1 MEPKL
6 LLSAHKP
13 LFVSCNSPFNEK
25 TNISVKS
32 GLPMSTIRAA
42 RSQFMGEGLILGNK
56 YGFWSAS
63 RKTRLVVEPVRAA
76 VKRRKELTFDSVV
89 QRDKKLKLVLNIR
102 KILVSQPDR
111 MMSLRGLGKYRRD
124 LGLKKRRRFIALLRK
139 YPGVFEIVEEGA
151 YSLRF
156 KMTSEAE
163 RLYLE
168 EMRIRNELEDV
179 LVVKLRKLVMMSID
193 KRILLEKI
201 SHLRTDL
208 GLPLE
213 FRDTICQRYP
223 QYFRVVPT
231 PRGPALELTHWDPEL
246 AVSAAE
252 LSEDDNRTRE
262 SEERNLIIDRPP
274 KFNRVKLPRG
284 LNLSKSETRKISQF
298 RDMRYISPYKDF
310 SHLRSGTL
318 EKEKHAC
325 GVIHELLSLTT
336 EKRTL
341 VDHLTHF
348 REEFRFSQ
356 QLRGMLIR
364 HPDLFY
370 VSLKGERDSVFLRE
384 AYRNSELIDKDP
396 LTLVKEKMRALVS
409 VPRFPRR
416 GGPRKEEEGR
426 DEEMDGSDAEG
437 EEEEET
443 THARMMKLIDRFELE
458 FISKCL
464 ITRYLEFGEFGYAS
478 AVFFLGFPRNQ
489 VSWRDFLE
497 KAEDFG
503 VEKYKVLEEFVRL
516 QNKGVNFDEV
526 VLAMVFRI
534 CAVLM
539 YRFLG
544 FTIHGGLIKRGL
556 DNSDTR
562 VVSALMGFYGRCV
575 SLDLANK
582 IFDEMPKRDDL
593 AWNEIVM
600 VNLQSGNWEKAVK
613 LFRVM
618 RFSGAK
624 AYDSTMVKLLQVC
637 SNKEGF
643 AQGRQIHGYVLR
655 LGFESNVSMCNSL
668 IVMYSR
674 NGKLESSRKVFNSMV
689 DRNLSSWNSIVSS
702 YTRLGYVD
710 DAMGLLDEMETCGLK
725 PDIVTWNS
733 LLSGYASK
741 ALSRDA
747 IAVLKRIQIAGL
759 KPNTSSISSLLQAV
773 YEPGLVKLGK
783 AIHGYVIRNQL
794 WYDVYVETTLIDMYI
809 KTGYLPYA
817 RMVFDMMDEKNIVAW
832 NSLISGLSYTGLLKE
847 AEALISRMEKEG
859 IKSNAV
865 TWNSLVSGYA
875 TWGKTEKALA
885 VVGKMKKNGVEPNVV
900 SWTAILSGCSK
911 NGNFGNGLKIFLKM
925 QEEGVSPNSAT
936 ISSLLRILGCLS
948 LLYSGKEVHSFCLKN
963 NLTRDAHVATALVDM
978 YAKSGDLQSAA
989 EIFWGIKNKPLASWN
1004 CMIMGYAMFRRGEE
1018 GIAVFNAMLEAG
1030 IEPDAITFTS
1040 VLSVCKN
1047 SGLVR
1052 EGWKYFDLMR
1062 SHYGVIPTIEH
1073 CSCMVELLGR
1083 SGYLDEAWDFIRT
1096 MPLKPDATIWGAF
1109 LSSCKIHRDLELAEI
1124 AWKRLQVLEPHN
1136 SANYMMMIN
1145 LYSNLNRW
1153 GDVERIRNS
1162 MSNNRVRVQ
1171 DLWSW
1176 IQIDQTVHIFYAE
1189 GKAHPDEGEIYFE
1202 LYKLVSE
1209 MKKSGY
1215 MPDTRCI
1222 HQNVSES
1229 EKEKLLMGHT
1239 EKLAMTYG
1247 LIKKKGIAPIR
1258 VVKNTNLCSDCH
1270 TVAKYISVLRNREI
1284 VLQEGARVHHFR
1296 DGKCS
1301 CNNSW

>member
-25 TNISVKS
+25 PYLSVKS
-32 GLPMSTIRAA
+32 RLPMSTIRAA
-42 RSQFMGEGLILGNK
+42 KSQFMGEGLILGNK

-63 RKTRLVVEPVRAA
+63 RKTRVVVEPVRAA
-76 VKRRKELTFDSVV
+76 VKRRKELTFDNVV

-193 KRILLEKI
+193 KRILLEKL

-252 LSEDDNRTRE
+252 LSEEDNRTRE

-298 RDMRYISPYKDF
+298 RDMPYISPYKDF

-370 VSLKGERDSVFLRE
+370 VSLKGERDSVFLRD

-416 GGPRKEEEGR
+416 GGPRKDEEGR
-426 DEEMDGSDAEG
+426 DEQIDGSDAEG
-437 EEEEET
+437 EDEEET
-443 THARMMKLIDRFELE
+443 THARMMKLFDRFELE
-458 FISKCL
+458 FIAKCL

-478 AVFFLGFPRNQ
+478 SVFFLGFPRIQ
-489 VSWRDFLE
+489 VSWWDLLE
-497 KAEDFG
+497 EIDHFG
-503 VEKYKVLEEFVRL
+503 IEKYKVLEEFVQL
-516 QNKGVNFDEV
+516 QNKGVNFDGV
-526 VLAMVFRI
+526 VLAMVLRI
-534 CAVLM
+534 CAMLM
-539 YRFLG
+539 YRLLG
-544 FTIHGGLIKRGL
+544 LTIHGGLIKRGL
-556 DNSDTR
+556 ECSDTR
-562 VVSALMGFYGRCV
+562 VASALMGFYGRCV
-575 SLDLANK
+575 SLDIASK

-600 VNLQSGNWEKAVK
+600 VNLRGGNWEKSVK
-613 LFRVM
+613 FFREM
-618 RFSGAK
+618 QFSGAK
-624 AYDSTMVKLLQVC
+624 AYDSTMVKLLQ
-637 SNKEGF
+637 
-643 AQGRQIHGYVLR
+643 
-655 LGFESNVSMCNSL
+655 
-668 IVMYSR
+668 
-674 NGKLESSRKVFNSMV
+674 
-689 DRNLSSWNSIVSS
+689 
-702 YTRLGYVD
+702 
-710 DAMGLLDEMETCGLK
+710 
-725 PDIVTWNS
+725 
-733 LLSGYASK
+733 
-741 ALSRDA
+741 
-747 IAVLKRIQIAGL
+747 
-759 KPNTSSISSLLQAV
+759 PNTSSISSLLQAV
-773 YEPGLVKLGK
+773 AEPRLLKLGK
-783 AIHGYVIRNQL
+783 AMHGYVIRNQL

-809 KTGYLPYA
+809 KTDCLHYA
-817 RMVFDMMDEKNIVAW
+817 RMVFDMMDEKNIVGW
-832 NSLISGLSYTGLLKE
+832 NSLISGHSYAGLLKD
-847 AEALISRMEKEG
+847 AEALMSRMEKEG
-859 IKSNAV
+859 IKPDAV
-865 TWNSLVSGYA
+865 TWNNLVSGYA
-875 TWGKTEKALA
+875 NWGKTDKALA
-885 VVGKMKKNGVEPNVV
+885 
-900 SWTAILSGCSK
+900 
-911 NGNFGNGLKIFLKM
+911 
-925 QEEGVSPNSAT
+925 EEGVSPNTAT

-948 LLYSGKEVHSFCLKN
+948 LLQSGKEVHSFCLRN
-963 NLTRDAHVATALVDM
+963 NLIHDAYVATALVDM
-978 YAKSGDLQSAA
+978 YAKSADLQSAT
-989 EIFWGIKNKPLASWN
+989 EIFCGIKNKPLASWN
-1004 CMIMGYAMFRRGEE
+1004 CMIMGYAMFGREEE
-1018 GIAVFNAMLEAG
+1018 GIAIFTAMLEAG

-1062 SHYGVIPTIEH
+1062 SQYGVVPTIEH
-1073 CSCMVELLGR
+1073 CTCMVEMLGK
-1083 SGYLDEAWDFIRT
+1083 SGYLDEAWDFIHT

-1109 LSSCKIHRDLELAEI
+1109 LSSCKIHRDLELAEV

-1136 SANYMMMIN
+1136 SANYMIMIN
-1145 LYSNLNRW
+1145 LYSSLNRW
-1153 GDVERIRNS
+1153 EDVEHRRNS
-1162 MSNNRVRVQ
+1162 MRIHRVRIQ

-1176 IQIDQTVHIFYAE
+1176 IQIDHKVHVFYAE
-1189 GKAHPDEGEIYFE
+1189 GKAHPNEGEIYFE

-1209 MKKSGY
+1209 MRKSGY
-1215 MPDTRCI
+1215 VPDTSCI
-1222 HQNVSES
+1222 HQDVSES
-1229 EKEKLLMGHT
+1229 EKETLLMGHT

-1247 LIKKKGIAPIR
+1247 LIKKKGISPIR
-1258 VVKNTNLCSDCH
+1258 VVKNTNICSDCH
-1270 TVAKYISVLRNREI
+1270 TVAKYISVLRHRAI
-1284 VLQEGARVHHFR
+1284 VLQEGTRVHHFR

-1301 CNNSW
+1301 CNDSW